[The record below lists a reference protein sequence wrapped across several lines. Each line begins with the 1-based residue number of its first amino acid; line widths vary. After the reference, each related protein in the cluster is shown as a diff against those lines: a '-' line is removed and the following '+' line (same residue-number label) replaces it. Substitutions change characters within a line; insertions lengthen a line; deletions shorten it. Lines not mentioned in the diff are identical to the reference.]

1 MKKRFSFLNELVKY
15 FSQKGLKSNAETIK
29 FFKRATE
36 FEDRLSIGD
45 FSLEGILKAFLKS
58 NSNNMSNCSEWVHPI
73 ILKLIKNY
81 YIDFSIG
88 KDPVAKKFM
97 AGFTHLFEKGQISL
111 DDRIQFFIE
120 FAEWSNLTTPFLM
133 SYQENKDLLIV
144 IHKVLLSILNELECQ
159 EHEISF

>member
-120 FAEWSNLTTPFLM
+120 FA
-133 SYQENKDLLIV
+133 
-144 IHKVLLSILNELECQ
+144 
-159 EHEISF
+159 